1 MLFNFDKE
9 ALTSDGFFRALIA
22 VFQVMTSGLSL
33 LGFFCGRSL
42 HMIFVVETGE
52 GRIRK

>member
-22 VFQVMTSGLSL
+22 VSQVMTSGLSL
-33 LGFFCGRSL
+33 LFL
-42 HMIFVVETGE
+42 AGE
-52 GRIRK
+52 AST